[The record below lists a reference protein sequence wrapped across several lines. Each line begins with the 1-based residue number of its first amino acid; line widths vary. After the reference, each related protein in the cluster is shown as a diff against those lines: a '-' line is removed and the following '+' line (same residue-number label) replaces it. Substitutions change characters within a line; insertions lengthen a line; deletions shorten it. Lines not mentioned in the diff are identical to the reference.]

1 LCALSFPVSSF
12 GRPSVF
18 PRATIWIDVPCR
30 TSQQAKGD
38 EAPCAL
44 TIYHPVSTAMLA
56 GLFALPHLAD
66 LETRLGRIWSLEI
79 VYFERDGQIIG
90 PAMGPTF
97 CLPANVGQALDVSF
111 PRLSF
116 PTSDY
121 HLSLAENLREILRSA
136 LPSTRIGPTDASSST
151 SGVTHLR
158 LSFDDHTSPEGD
170 IIWDPDALL
179 AIVSAYSLT
188 VLSLHT
194 YTEGWVAI
202 FALHCRLKK
211 SYCEIHL
218 QSSRSTSARIKLY
231 LLAAISTLLSK

>member
-1 LCALSFPVSSF
+1 M
-12 GRPSVF
+12 
-18 PRATIWIDVPCR
+18 
-30 TSQQAKGD
+30 GD

-44 TIYHPVSTAMLA
+44 TIYRPVSTAILA
-56 GLFALPHLAD
+56 GLFALPHFAD
-66 LETRLGRIWSLEI
+66 LETRLGRIWSVEE
-79 VYFERDGQIIG
+79 VYFERHGQIIG

-97 CLPANVGQALDVSF
+97 FPPANVGEKLDVSF
-111 PRLSF
+111 PRLCF

-121 HLSLAENLREILRSA
+121 HLSLAENLGEILRSA
-136 LPSTRIGPTDASSST
+136 LPPTKNGPIGASSRT
-151 SGVTHLR
+151 SSVTL
-158 LSFDDHTSPEGD
+158 LSLFFDDHTSPEGD

-179 AIVSAYSLT
+179 AIVSAYLLT
-188 VLSLHT
+188 QLSLHT

-202 FALHCRLKK
+202 FAVHCRLKK